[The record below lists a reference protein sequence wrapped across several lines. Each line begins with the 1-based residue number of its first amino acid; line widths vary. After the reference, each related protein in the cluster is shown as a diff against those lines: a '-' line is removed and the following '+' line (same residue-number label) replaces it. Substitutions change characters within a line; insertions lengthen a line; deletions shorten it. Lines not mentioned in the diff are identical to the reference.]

1 MPLYIEVIVLEEER
15 IIITATLSNVKG
27 KLLVW

>member
-15 IIITATLSNVKG
+15 IIIKAIQSNVKG